1 MLVLTRGIGGEIIIT
16 TADGQ
21 EITVAVLGVRGN
33 QVRLGVNAPHDVV
46 IDRKEI
52 HERKLI
58 GVADD

>member
-1 MLVLTRGIGGEIIIT
+1 MLVLTRRIGEEIIIT

-46 IDRKEI
+46 IDRMEI
-52 HERKLI
+52 HERKLM
-58 GVADD
+58 GVPQ

>member
-1 MLVLTRGIGGEIIIT
+1 MLVLTRRVSEEIIIT

-46 IDRKEI
+46 IDRMEI
-52 HERKLI
+52 HERKLM
-58 GVADD
+58 GVPQ